1 MFLSINM
8 ISYGRNTL
16 SMDIELFIVRIPQ
29 AFKFLIFL
37 RLDSPNFLRGK
48 RSSSFP
54 TDVCRIAPN
63 LIPWSLRKNKTV
75 LFKVASLL
83 ISSKNFKYIASAF
96 LVAAK

>member
-1 MFLSINM
+1 MN
-8 ISYGRNTL
+8 
-16 SMDIELFIVRIPQ
+16 
-29 AFKFLIFL
+29 
-37 RLDSPNFLRGK
+37 GK

-54 TDVCRIAPN
+54 TDVSRTAPN

-96 LVAAK
+96 LDMEEIFSAWI